1 MSGQP
6 QARHFLTTLDLAQTQ
21 LYHFTTIV
29 ISGTGFFTDGISLVM
44 KLIGRRYYTIPGS
57 SSPGVLPP
65 NVARLVSG
73 VTIVGTLTGQLY
85 FDWLGDKMAENSLW
99 NDLR

>member
-29 ISGTGFFTDGISLVM
+29 
-44 KLIGRRYYTIPGS
+44 
-57 SSPGVLPP
+57 
-65 NVARLVSG
+65 SG
-73 VTIVGTLTGQLY
+73 VTIVGTITGQLY